1 MKCLRCAAEIPPQSK
16 FCLRC
21 GTPVNATM
29 ETPAYTRPPSTP
41 LPAMRGAGNGAGNK
55 GMWVALG
62 AIAVL
67 AMALGAFVVRGQLTQ
82 KAGENQTG
90 NLVQAPG
97 ENRTGNLVQ
106 KPGEVPKTPIVQA
119 AGENNAVVIDYLER
133 LKEIEATKRRINRD
147 ATDTL
152 RTMAATLSVA
162 KLKAALDA
170 NDNPDATGISEGKEF
185 NKSVSKPAVAADKIA
200 VQFDQLTAK
209 FNTLQPPAPCL
220 DLHRSY
226 YDYLGRVQAE
236 TLHGIDLLN
245 KVMKA
250 NESGDTS
257 ALNALLHEAYGMQG
271 KSVDSVDKFGLRCNE
286 TLQKVFD
293 GYKIPSSSRFEIGGD
308 AEGSAGLSGLLG
320 M

>member
-133 LKEIEATKRRINRD
+133 LKEIEATKRRIHREASD
-147 ATDTL
+147 AASAVL
-152 RTMAATLSVA
+152 ATFGA
-162 KLKAALDA
+162 
-170 NDNPDATGISEGKEF
+170 GITAGAVNGDDGKQAF
-185 NKSVSKPAVAADKIA
+185 SDSINKVVTASN
-200 VQFDQLTAK
+200 QFISQTDQLTAK
-209 FNTLQPPAPCL
+209 FNQLKPPAPCL
-220 DLHRSY
+220 DLHRAY
-226 YDYLGRVQAE
+226 YDYLGRIQRE
-236 TLHGIDLLN
+236 TL
-245 KVMKA
+245 KVLDTVIKVLRSS
-250 NESGDTS
+250 ESG
-257 ALNALLHEAYGMQG
+257 NAGNINLPEILGMRG
-271 KSVDSVDKFGLRCNE
+271 ASNNSVDRYEKSCDEMLR
-286 TLQKVFD
+286 KVFE
-293 GYKIPSSSRFEIGGD
+293 GYGIPSSSRFEIGSD
-308 AEGSAGLSGLLG
+308 SSGSGGLPSIPG
-320 M
+320 MPGM

>member
-133 LKEIEATKRRINRD
+133 LKEIEATKRRIQKD
-147 ATDTL
+147 VMVAVLAIKDTL
-152 RTMAATLSVA
+152 PLESA
-162 KLKAALDA
+162 KAALQEYGS
-170 NDNPDATGISEGKEF
+170 PDGTAPPAAQE
-185 NKSVSKPAVAADKIA
+185 VSKSGNKVAVAAA
-200 VQFDQLTAK
+200 QFSSDYDQLTAK
-209 FNTLQPPAPCL
+209 FNELRPPAPCL
-220 DLHRSY
+220 DLHRAY
-226 YDYLGRVQAE
+226 YDYMGRKQQE
-236 TLHGIDLLN
+236 TLKTIDWFI
-245 KVMKA
+245 KMMKA
-250 NESGDTS
+250 I
-257 ALNALLHEAYGMQG
+257 EAGTASEYLQEARGKLG
-271 KSVDSVDKFGLRCNE
+271 KSFDSVDKYEKNCDSM
-286 TLQKVFD
+286 LQKVFD